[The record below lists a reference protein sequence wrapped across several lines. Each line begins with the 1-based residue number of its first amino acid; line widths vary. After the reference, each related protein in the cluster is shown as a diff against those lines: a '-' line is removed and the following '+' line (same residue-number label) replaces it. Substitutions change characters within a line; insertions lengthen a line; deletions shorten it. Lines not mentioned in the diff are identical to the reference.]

1 MRLRFLHIG
10 LPKCGSTFLQR
21 VWAHHPDLTSVN
33 LTEPLQA
40 IRAEVAI
47 GGLGGRGPAHPVPPP
62 PPNANPAGG
71 NPASVKPAALCASNE
86 GFLHAYLN
94 RPDAFDKITPYFR
107 TVAKW
112 VHDNALTEDVVIVV
126 RDPVAWLRSMHEQA
140 VKEGGSEA
148 ASTFMTSHDAFLRQ
162 HLDLAGILEIWG
174 GFGIRCHVL
183 PLENLRED
191 EEGFFGRLESLV
203 GAPIPPAPIREA
215 VGKRARSLNAS
226 MGERLIGLADLNRRA
241 RAVLDTIQASEAY
254 KADQPNEAALVPQMR
269 VMQNF
274 ANRRFTEYADDATYW
289 ELIDKDQGERE
300 RFLGFSVTPDLAAHI
315 RTRFLEPLAGIEGF
329 TGARL
334 DRYTANLSDKTTD

>member
-21 VWAHHPDLTSVN
+21 VWANQPDLAPVN

-40 IRAEVAI
+40 IRAELAI
-47 GGLGGRGPAHPVPPP
+47 GGTGAHRTAHPVPPP
-62 PPNANPAGG
+62 PPNAD
-71 NPASVKPAALCASNE
+71 PASLCGSNE
-86 GFLHAYLN
+86 GFLHVYLN
-94 RPDAFDKITPYFR
+94 RPDAFDKITRYFR
-107 TVAKW
+107 TVAEW
-112 VHDNALTEDVVIVV
+112 VHTNRLTEDVVIVV
-126 RDPVAWLRSMHEQA
+126 RDPVAWLRSMHEQS

-148 ASTFMTSHDAFLRQ
+148 ASAFMASHDTFLRQ
-162 HLDLAGILEIWG
+162 HLDLATILEIWG

-183 PLENLRED
+183 PLEHLRED

-203 GAPIPPAPIREA
+203 GAPVPPAPIRQA
-215 VGKRARSLNAS
+215 VGKLARSLNAS

-254 KADQPNEAALVPQMR
+254 NKDQPNEAALVPQMR

-289 ELIDKDQGERE
+289 ELVDKDPAERE
-300 RFLGFSVTPDLAAHI
+300 RFLSFSVTADLAEHI
-315 RTRFLEPLAGIEGF
+315 RARFLEPLSGIEGF
-329 TGARL
+329 KGARL
-334 DRYTANLSDKTTD
+334 DSYAANLSAKTAGRSEDSGPNSR